1 MRRDILEAYIHNA
14 LHPLRTYRRM
24 THYVLLAQQFD
35 DIFVKGAYYWLYER
49 IKPGTTLVDIGA
61 NIADST
67 LYFAMHPNVD
77 RVLAFEPN
85 PGTYGIAREL
95 VGRSPFRDKIALKN
109 QAVSTGKGKMAVD
122 AGYAG
127 DRMFSLTGKGGG
139 RSGAYEMETVTL
151 NGIIGGR
158 RNVAIKSDCEGS
170 EYGIFSDAADLSD
183 VYAIMLEYHSGVRK
197 LGRVLAGKGFR
208 VRTEETS
215 RGVGFLYAWKG
226 KKRG

>member
-1 MRRDILEAYIHNA
+1 MRRDILGAYVHNA
-14 LHPLRTYRRM
+14 LHPLQTYRRM
-24 THYVLLAQQFD
+24 IHYVLLAQQFD

-95 VGRSPFRDKIALKN
+95 VGKSPFRDKIVLKN
-109 QAVSTGKGKMAVD
+109 QAVGAGNGKIVVD
-122 AGYAG
+122 AEYAG
-127 DRMFSLTGKGGG
+127 DRMFSLKEKGGG
-139 RSGAYEMETVTL
+139 KGSTYEIETVML
-151 NGIIGGR
+151 NDIISGR
-158 RNVAIKSDCEGS
+158 RNIVIKSDCEGS
-170 EYGIFSDAADLSD
+170 EYRIFSDAADLSD
-183 VYAIMLEYHSGVRK
+183 VYAIMLEYHSGIQK
-197 LGRVLAGKGFR
+197 LGKVLIGKGFR

-226 KKRG
+226 RRSG